1 MLFNSDFASYSTRIW
16 AHNLM
21 IRDLKFERNGMN
33 MLNKYSVQQTAY
45 FVFKKS
51 LILFLRQSSRVFSNK
66 DGTKSA

>member
-1 MLFNSDFASYSTRIW
+1 MHFNSDFASYSTRIW

-45 FVFKKS
+45 FV
-51 LILFLRQSSRVFSNK
+51 
-66 DGTKSA
+66 